1 MKRPNLNDSYYTHLY
16 NMKTQVVYFDNIK
29 KEITYLIGEN
39 AADNFGVIDASDNPK
54 TDIWFHSKEGSSCHV
69 VAKISS
75 QPHLNKKELM
85 TICKKGGLLCKLN
98 TPKLKKQSNVEI
110 IYTKICNITKTN
122 IDGLVHTT
130 DSKTITC

>member
-1 MKRPNLNDSYYTHLY
+1 
-16 NMKTQVVYFDNIK
+16 MKTQVVYFDNIK

-39 AADNFGVIDASDNPK
+39 AADNFAVIDASNNPK
-54 TDIWFHSKEGSSCHV
+54 TDIWFHSNEGSSCHV
-69 VAKISS
+69 VAKIPG
-75 QPHLNKKELM
+75 QLNKKELL

-98 TPKLKKQSNVEI
+98 TPKLKKQANVEI

-130 DSKTITC
+130 DTNTKTLIC

>member
-1 MKRPNLNDSYYTHLY
+1 
-16 NMKTQVVYFDNIK
+16 MKTQVIYFDNIK

-39 AADNFGVIDASDNPK
+39 AADNFAVIDASDSE
-54 TDIWFHSKEGSSCHV
+54 TDIWFHSKDGSSCHV
-69 VAKISS
+69 VAKIPF
-75 QPHLNKKELM
+75 QRLNKKELM

-110 IYTKICNITKTN
+110 IYTKISNITKTN

-130 DSKTITC
+130 NTKTLIC

>member
-1 MKRPNLNDSYYTHLY
+1 
-16 NMKTQVVYFDNIK
+16 MKTQVVYFDNIK

-39 AADNFGVIDASDNPK
+39 AADNFLVIDASDSE

-69 VAKISS
+69 VAKIPTS
-75 QPHLNKKELM
+75 QQLNKKEFM
-85 TICKKGGLLCKLN
+85 TICKKGGLLCKFN

-110 IYTKICNITKTN
+110 IYTKISNITKTN

-130 DSKTITC
+130 KTKTLIC

>member
-1 MKRPNLNDSYYTHLY
+1 
-16 NMKTQVVYFDNIK
+16 MKTQVVYFDNIK

-39 AADNFGVIDASDNPK
+39 AADNFAVIDASAFK

-69 VAKISS
+69 VAKIPA
-75 QPHLNKKELM
+75 QQLNKKELM

-98 TPKLKKQSNVEI
+98 TAKLKKQSNVEI
-110 IYTKICNITKTN
+110 IYTKIGNITKTN

-130 DSKTITC
+130 ETKTLIC

>member
-16 NMKTQVVYFDNIK
+16 NMKTQVVYLDNIK

-39 AADNFGVIDASDNPK
+39 AADNFAVIDASDSAN
-54 TDIWFHSKEGSSCHV
+54 DIWFHARDGSSCHV
-69 VAKISS
+69 VAKIPG
-75 QPHLNKKELM
+75 QLNKKELM
-85 TICKKGGLLCKLN
+85 TICKKGGFLCKLN

-110 IYTKICNITKTN
+110 IYTKIGNITKTN

-130 DSKTITC
+130 DTKTLIC

>member
-1 MKRPNLNDSYYTHLY
+1 
-16 NMKTQVVYFDNIK
+16 MKTQVVYFDNIK

-39 AADNFGVIDASDNPK
+39 AADNFVVIDASK

-69 VAKISS
+69 VAKIPTS
-75 QPHLNKKELM
+75 QQLSKKELM

-110 IYTKICNITKTN
+110 IYTKIGNITKTN
-122 IDGLVHTT
+122 IDGLVHTKET
-130 DSKTITC
+130 KTLIC

>member
-1 MKRPNLNDSYYTHLY
+1 MKRPNLKSSYYKHLY

-39 AADNFGVIDASDNPK
+39 AADNFAVIDASDNPT
-54 TDIWFHSKEGSSCHV
+54 TDIWFHTKEGSSCHV
-69 VAKISS
+69 VAKIPN
-75 QPHLNKKELM
+75 QQLNKKELM

-98 TPKLKKQSNVEI
+98 TSKLKKQSNVEI

-130 DSKTITC
+130 ETKTLTC

>member
-1 MKRPNLNDSYYTHLY
+1 
-16 NMKTQVVYFDNIK
+16 MKTQVVYFDNIK

-39 AADNFGVIDASDNPK
+39 AADNFLVIDASDNPT

-69 VAKISS
+69 VAKIPSD
-75 QPHLNKKELM
+75 QQLNKKELM

-98 TPKLKKQSNVEI
+98 TSKLKKQSNVEI

-122 IDGLVHTT
+122 IDGLVHTINT
-130 DSKTITC
+130 KTLTY

>member
-1 MKRPNLNDSYYTHLY
+1 
-16 NMKTQVVYFDNIK
+16 MKTQVVYLDNIK

-39 AADNFGVIDASDNPK
+39 AADNFVVIDAADSK

-69 VAKISS
+69 IAKIPN
-75 QPHLNKKELM
+75 QKFNKKELM

-98 TPKLKKQSNVEI
+98 TPKLKKQPRVEI
-110 IYTKICNITKTN
+110 IYTKIGNITKTN

-130 DSKTITC
+130 ETKTLIC

>member
-1 MKRPNLNDSYYTHLY
+1 
-16 NMKTQVVYFDNIK
+16 MKTQVVYFDNIK
-29 KEITYLIGEN
+29 KEITYFIGEN
-39 AADNFGVIDASDNPK
+39 AADNFAVIDASVNPT

-69 VAKISS
+69 VAKIPD
-75 QPHLNKKELM
+75 QQQLNKKELK

-110 IYTKICNITKTN
+110 IYTKIGNITKTN

-130 DSKTITC
+130 ETKTLIC

>member
-1 MKRPNLNDSYYTHLY
+1 MKRPKLNDSYYKHLY
-16 NMKTQVVYFDNIK
+16 NMKTQVVYLDNIK

-39 AADNFGVIDASDNPK
+39 AADNFAVIDASDFK

-69 VAKISS
+69 VAKIPNH
-75 QPHLNKKELM
+75 QQLNKKELM

-110 IYTKICNITKTN
+110 IYTKTCNITKTN

-130 DSKTITC
+130 ETKTLIC